1 MRMAMAGR
9 GMEGGY
15 PGMQAPPKEE
25 GVTYLCVADVQITDR
40 KIGKTIGGQIAGQQ
54 ARVPKVQQMRTVGHV
69 RQKDLDISEATPII
83 ADKIT
88 TGIAGLF

>member
-1 MRMAMAGR
+1 
-9 GMEGGY
+9 
-15 PGMQAPPKEE
+15 MQAPE
-25 GVTYLCVADVQITDR
+25 GVTYLRVADVQITDR

-83 ADKIT
+83 AYKIT

>member
-1 MRMAMAGR
+1 MRMAMAGQ

-15 PGMQAPPKEE
+15 PGMQAPE

-83 ADKIT
+83 AYKIT